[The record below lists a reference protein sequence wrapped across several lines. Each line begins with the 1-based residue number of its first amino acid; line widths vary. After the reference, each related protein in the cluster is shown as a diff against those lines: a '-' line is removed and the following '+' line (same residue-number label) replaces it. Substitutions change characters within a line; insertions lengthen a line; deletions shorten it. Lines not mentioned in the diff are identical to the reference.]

1 MVDLP
6 TPEQPETLRLPVGR
20 RTVIR
25 RIVSVLLP
33 VVILAVVLATI
44 NLREIAS
51 ALETSDWRW
60 AAVSFALGLA
70 TYVGA
75 GLAFA
80 AFAPVGV
87 SLWVGTLVHAAGA
100 FVSMVAPAGVGSAAL
115 NLRLLVKRGVSG
127 PLAVATAAL
136 TQVMQFVV
144 TVLLLLGIWAIS
156 GSNEL
161 ALVTPGRGTLLVFGV
176 VAVLAAGAML
186 VPRLRRRVARTTSE
200 TLRQTWPRL
209 SQVLGHPG
217 RMGLAALGSAV
228 VTLGYVL
235 AFGACLEA
243 FGVHLDLVATAL
255 IYLVGN
261 AAGSLVPSPGGIG
274 TIELTL
280 IAGLTAAGVNAGVAA
295 SVVILFRALTFWLP
309 IPLGWLAFLRLQRT
323 GDL

>member
-1 MVDLP
+1 MVGAPAPKP
-6 TPEQPETLRLPVGR
+6 TDAPRAPVRRRAVAR
-20 RTVIR
+20 RTLT
-25 RIVSVLLP
+25 VLLP
-33 VVILAVVLATI
+33 VVTLAVVLATI
-44 NLREIAS
+44 NLDEITAS
-51 ALETSDWRW
+51 LQTSDWRW

-70 TYVGA
+70 TYAGA

-80 AFAPVGV
+80 AFAPVPV
-87 SLWVGTLVHAAGA
+87 SLWTGTLVHSAGA

-136 TQVMQFVV
+136 TQVMQFAV
-144 TVLLLLGIWAIS
+144 TVVLLLVIWAVS
-156 GSNEL
+156 GTNEL
-161 ALVTPGRGTLLVFGV
+161 ALVTPGRWTLLVGGAV
-176 VAVLAAGAML
+176 VVLTGASML
-186 VPRLRRRVARTTSE
+186 VPPLRRWAVHKAGE

-209 SQVLGHPG
+209 SEVLGHPG
-217 RMGLAALGSAV
+217 RMALAALGSAV

-243 FGVHLDLVATAL
+243 FGVHLNLVATAL
-255 IYLVGN
+255 VYLVGN

-274 TIELTL
+274 TIEVTL
-280 IAGLTAAGVNAGVAA
+280 IAGLTAAGVNPGVAA
-295 SVVILFRALTFWLP
+295 SAVILFRTLTFWLP

>member
-1 MVDLP
+1 MAGAPAPEP
-6 TPEQPETLRLPVGR
+6 TDPLRTPVR
-20 RTVIR
+20 WRTVVR
-25 RIVSVLLP
+25 RILTVLLP
-33 VVILAVVLATI
+33 VVTLAVVLATI
-44 NLREIAS
+44 NLNEITA
-51 ALETSDWRW
+51 ALKTSDWRW
-60 AAVSFALGLA
+60 AAVCFALGLV

-75 GLAFA
+75 GLAFV
-80 AFAPVGV
+80 AFAPVRV
-87 SLWVGTLVHAAGA
+87 SLWVGTLVHSAGA

-144 TVLLLLGIWAIS
+144 TVVLLLIIWAVS
-156 GSNEL
+156 GTNEL
-161 ALVTPGRGTLLVFGV
+161 ALVTPGRWTLV
-176 VAVLAAGAML
+176 VVGAVVVLAASSML
-186 VPRLRRRVARTTSE
+186 VPRLRRWVVHKTGE

-217 RMGLAALGSAV
+217 RMALAALGSAV

-255 IYLVGN
+255 VYLVGN

-274 TIELTL
+274 TIEVTL
-280 IAGLTAAGVNAGVAA
+280 IAGLTAAGVNPGIAA
-295 SVVILFRALTFWLP
+295 SAVILFRALTFWLP
-309 IPLGWLAFLRLQRT
+309 IPLGWLAFLRLQRRR
-323 GDL
+323 DL